1 MSDNKIMNEYYEHS
15 FKGTKPN
22 PSTDTETTK
31 RFINDKY
38 VKKKWVDEDA
48 DDPVKVF

>member
-1 MSDNKIMNEYYEHS
+1 MNEYYEHS

-22 PSTDTETTK
+22 PSTDVETTR

-38 VKKKWVDEDA
+38 VKKKWIDEDA
-48 DDPVKVF
+48 NDPVKVF